1 MSRIIS
7 IILLTY
13 LVMSIIIA
21 IYDVC
26 MTFKNVIE
34 LEQKGKPYTEDD
46 LPKVFGIE
54 NYVFFLSI
62 LIYSLIFAIIDK
74 ITAKL
79 EKQ

>member
-1 MSRIIS
+1 MGRIIS

-13 LVMSIIIA
+13 LVMSIVIA

-26 MTFKNVIE
+26 VTFKNVIE
-34 LEQKGKPYTEDD
+34 LEQKGQPYTEDD
-46 LPKVFGIE
+46 LPKVFGVE
-54 NYVFFLSI
+54 NYVFFPSI
-62 LIYSLIFAIIDK
+62 LIYGLIFAIIDK